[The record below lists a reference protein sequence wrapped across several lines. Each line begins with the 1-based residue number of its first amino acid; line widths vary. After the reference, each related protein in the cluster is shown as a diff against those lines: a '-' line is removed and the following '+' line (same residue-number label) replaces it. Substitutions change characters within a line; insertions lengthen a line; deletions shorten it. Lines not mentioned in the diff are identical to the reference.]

1 MNENTTYILREK
13 KGDTMSSIFLS
24 HNSKD
29 KPFVRK
35 LASDLRR
42 RSFYVWV
49 DEAEI
54 KLGDSLINK
63 IREGIDKVEYVGV
76 VISNDSINSE
86 WVKYEIDIAM
96 NHEIEGKKV
105 KVLPIMLEKVD
116 LPGFLKGKLYADF
129 TTKESYLQGLK
140 LIINRLSENPNAT
153 YKSETSKEEIK
164 LYLAMIENLKE
175 EINVNRGEK
184 RLLLERLE
192 KERRNIPDGLR
203 KEIEREKS
211 FLSDFEDINK
221 YYAFVCSGMNITAG
235 YVLHG
240 LRKEA
245 IKGGPHQIA
254 MLCKIHNQTDELA
267 ILVEAVMRRLNS
279 LKNFKIT
286 L

>member
-1 MNENTTYILREK
+1 
-13 KGDTMSSIFLS
+13 MSSIFLS

-35 LASDLRR
+35 LANDLRR
-42 RSFYVWV
+42 NGFYVWV

-76 VISNDSINSE
+76 VLSSNSINSE
-86 WVKYEIDIAM
+86 WVNHEIDIAM
-96 NHEIEGKKV
+96 NQEIEGKKV

-116 LPGFLKGKLYADF
+116 PPSFLKGKLYADF
-129 TTKESYLQGLK
+129 TTKESYSYGLK
-140 LIINRLSENPNAT
+140 LIIERLSENPNNAHNNG
-153 YKSETSKEEIK
+153 TSKEEIDF
-164 LYLAMIENLKE
+164 YLAMIEKLKE
-175 EINVNRGEK
+175 EINISRGEK

-192 KERRNIPDGLR
+192 KERHNIPDELR
-203 KEIEREKS
+203 REIEHEKS
-211 FLSDFEDINK
+211 FLPDFEDINK
-221 YYAFVCSGMNITAG
+221 YYAFVCSGMNVTAG

-254 MLCKIHNQTDELA
+254 MWCQIHNQTDELA
-267 ILVEAVMRRLNS
+267 ILVEAVMRRLKS
-279 LKNFKIT
+279 LKDFKIT
-286 L
+286 F